1 MSDAATESV
10 ARFAADWEASLRG
23 TRAEPP
29 RLSHYVPDGSAVR
42 LSVLADLVRIDMRQ
56 RWQRPGAPGR
66 RMVDYAREFPELAG
80 GPRFVELVCEEY
92 AVRQQYR
99 RIAVSEFVGEY
110 APEFPELAVRLR
122 TLLNGRDD
130 PPPAEGDPA
139 DPAAVGILPADVEI
153 GATLDDFDLLTV
165 LGGDESAKVFLARQ
179 RSMQRLVAVRVEVG
193 AGHDAHTVAQLDH
206 RYIVRVFDQRLVP
219 ARARQILRLQ
229 YMQYM
234 PGGSGDDLIRL
245 RRTATT
251 LDGSL
256 LLRSVDAAMAAKG
269 EIRLADSSVRAEL
282 SALSW
287 PEAVAWLGRR
297 LATALDYAD
306 HQGLAHRAIQPS
318 NVLFT
323 AEGVPQLADFSLRS
337 PNTAAAQRIRWS
349 YWSPEQLA
357 ALHDP
362 DAPEP
367 DARGDIYSLA
377 VLLWEILTGTNP
389 FDDTPAVS
397 DDAGR
402 DEAVAL
408 LLRRRRAGVGA
419 GAIARLPPDT
429 PATLRRVLLE
439 CLDPDPARRR
449 RSGADLA
456 GQLELCLDPRARDLV
471 DPPPNSPRR
480 RTRGWLAPIAVI
492 CVALPNLL
500 ASLYNI
506 RLNKVLIIDG
516 LSAAAQARFAT
527 VVAINNVATFTVA
540 GVLIL
545 VLCRG
550 PFVAAYR
557 LARAGPS
564 REFIADPARLRA
576 QTLTIADRLVWV
588 PFVLWL
594 VAGIVWPSA
603 LMWSGV
609 VLPSHGVLQFYA
621 AQAVCAA
628 IALAYPFFLVS
639 VYVVRSVYPQLLVMG
654 GAGPSDGR
662 QLQRLQRR
670 STVYLAVAA
679 AVPLVGVVSVTFVP
693 TWQLAQV
700 IVALRVLSVGG
711 IAAFVLTYWL
721 FRLLEADVRALRGWC
736 VDGVDGGHSR

>member
-1 MSDAATESV
+1 MTGAATESV
-10 ARFAADWEASLRG
+10 ARFAAEWEASLRG

-29 RLSHYVPDGSAVR
+29 RLAHYVPDGSAVR

-56 RWQRPGAPGR
+56 RWQRPGAAGR
-66 RMVDYAREFPELAG
+66 RMVDYAREFPELAA
-80 GPRFVELVCEEY
+80 GPWFAELVCEEY

-99 RIAVSEFVGEY
+99 PIAVSEFVGEY

-130 PPPAEGDPA
+130 PPPAEDDPV
-139 DPAAVGILPADVEI
+139 DTVDIGVLPADVEI

-206 RYIVRVFDQRLVP
+206 RYIVRVFDQRLIRSS
-219 ARARQILRLQ
+219 AGQALRLQ

-245 RRTATT
+245 RRGATT

-269 EIRLADSSVRAEL
+269 EIRPADSSVREEV

-297 LATALDYAD
+297 LATALDHAD
-306 HQGLAHRAIQPS
+306 QQGLAHRVIQPS

-323 AEGVPQLADFSLRS
+323 AEGVPRLADFSLGNA
-337 PNTAAAQRIRWS
+337 NTPAAQEYRLH

-357 ALHDP
+357 ALRDP
-362 DAPEP
+362 AAPGP
-367 DARGDIYSLA
+367 DARSDIYSLA

-389 FDDTPAVS
+389 FDDTLDVS
-397 DDAGR
+397 DDIGS
-402 DEAVAL
+402 DESVAL
-408 LLRRRRAGVGA
+408 LLRRRRAGVGED
-419 GAIARLPPDT
+419 AIARLPPDT

-439 CLDPDPARRR
+439 CLDPDPRRR

-492 CVALPNLL
+492 CVAVPNLL
-500 ASLYNI
+500 ASFYNI

-516 LSAAAQARFAT
+516 LSAADQARFAT
-527 VVAINNVATFTVA
+527 VVTINNVVAFTLA
-540 GVLIL
+540 GVLIM

-564 REFIADPARLRA
+564 QEPLADLARLRA
-576 QTLTIADRLVWV
+576 QTLGIGDRLVWV
-588 PFVLWL
+588 PSVLWL
-594 VAGIVWPSA
+594 VAGVVWPSA
-603 LMWSGV
+603 LMWTGV
-609 VLPSHGVLQFYA
+609 VLPSHSVLQFYA
-621 AQAVCAA
+621 AQVVCAA

-639 VYVVRSVYPQLLVMG
+639 VYVVRSVYPQLLVAG
-654 GAGPSDGR
+654 GVGPSDDR
-662 QLQRLQRR
+662 QLRRLQRR

-679 AVPLVGVVSVTFVP
+679 AVPLIGVASVTFVP

-711 IAAFVLTYWL
+711 IAAFVLTYRL
-721 FRLLEADVRALRGWC
+721 FRLLEADVSALRGWC
-736 VDGVDGGHSR
+736 ADGVGENRE